1 MNILLILISV
11 LLNCA
16 AQLCIRKGML
26 IVGEVGMS
34 GMVQNLGAMISNL
47 WLWGAMVCYAVS
59 ILMWMAVLSKVEVSF
74 AYPFL
79 SIGYVVAALVGYY
92 FFDESLTFTRI
103 AGIMV
108 ICVGVYLIRLIFV
121 ISNNC
126 LLYPFL
132 RMTLLSILLLIN
144 TIPRCPVIEE
154 TTSLA

>member
-59 ILMWMAVLSKVEVSF
+59 ILIRF
-74 AYPFL
+74 IFL
-79 SIGYVVAALVGYY
+79 L
-92 FFDESLTFTRI
+92 
-103 AGIMV
+103 GISH
-108 ICVGVYLIRLIFV
+108 L
-121 ISNNC
+121 
-126 LLYPFL
+126 
-132 RMTLLSILLLIN
+132 
-144 TIPRCPVIEE
+144 
-154 TTSLA
+154 